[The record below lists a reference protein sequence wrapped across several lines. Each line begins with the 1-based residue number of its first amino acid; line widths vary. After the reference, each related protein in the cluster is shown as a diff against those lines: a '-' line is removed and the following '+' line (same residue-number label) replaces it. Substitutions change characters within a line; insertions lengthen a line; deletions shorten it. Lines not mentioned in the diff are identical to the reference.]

1 MSRNQR
7 IKNNTHINSMLIKFS
22 NNAFMSRES
31 KNPIQCNKLFQKFS
45 KSQGNFSN
53 NFNQQCGNTE

>member
-1 MSRNQR
+1 MS
-7 IKNNTHINSMLIKFS
+7 K
-22 NNAFMSRES
+22 ES
-31 KNPIQCNKLFQKFS
+31 KNPVQCNKLFQEFS